1 MCDRICQERWKEC
14 MVRGPQSLECLGGN
28 ALIDNDDGPELLLVC
43 CRAEEMTVF
52 PTR

>member
-1 MCDRICQERWKEC
+1 

-43 CRAEEMTVF
+43 CHAEEVTEL
-52 PTR
+52 PIR